1 MSTQS
6 TEILA
11 HKEELSYTGD
21 KFKADGAYGATDG
34 LHTVSW
40 KFNEFKGRFWIEC
53 SLATTPTDSDW
64 FAIPIG
70 SGTDYKEYTSQTTIT
85 EANTFTVNAVWV
97 RARVYRSA
105 ITPAPGSYSQATLG
119 SVDTVLLNH

>member
-6 TEILA
+6 IEILTN
-11 HKEELSYTGD
+11 KEELSYSGD
-21 KFKADGAYGATDG
+21 TFKADGAYGATDG

-40 KFNEFKGRFWIEC
+40 KLNAFKGRIFIEC
-53 SLATTPTDSDW
+53 SLITDPGDSDW

-70 SGTDYKEYTSQTTIT
+70 SGTDYKEYATQTTIT

-97 RARVYRSA
+97 RARVDRSA

-119 SVDTVLLNH
+119 SVDSVLLNT

>member
-40 KFNEFKGRFWIEC
+40 RLNAFKGRMWIEC
-53 SLATTPTDSDW
+53 SLATTPAENDW

-70 SGTDYKEYTSQTTIT
+70 SGTDYKEYATQTTIT
-85 EANTFTVNAVWV
+85 EATTFTVNAVWV
-97 RARVYRSA
+97 RARVDRSA
-105 ITPAPGSYSQATLG
+105 ITPAPSSYSQATLG